1 VADIK
6 KYDKLKAVRIHYAD
20 YKSAWANSRELKFSS
35 VFHNDC
41 KTLGLF
47 HEIAVGINAGEEISK
62 AVLLDRTVD
71 PGNAHFARG
80 YCSCYFSFLHTN
92 KIFNYSTM
100 TRKWSRGVN
109 YDKYFNDIE
118 SCYSKK
124 YKISLLEK

>member
-62 AVLLDRTVD
+62 AVLSIQEM
-71 PGNAHFARG
+71 H
-80 YCSCYFSFLHTN
+80 
-92 KIFNYSTM
+92 I
-100 TRKWSRGVN
+100 
-109 YDKYFNDIE
+109 
-118 SCYSKK
+118 
-124 YKISLLEK
+124 LLEGIALVTLAFFILIRFLIILL